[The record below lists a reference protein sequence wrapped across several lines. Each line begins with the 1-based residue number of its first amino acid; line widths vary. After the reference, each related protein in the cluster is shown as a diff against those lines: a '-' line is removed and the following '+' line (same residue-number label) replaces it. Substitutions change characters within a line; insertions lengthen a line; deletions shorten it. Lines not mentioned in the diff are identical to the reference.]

1 MSSKYFSHY
10 LVEIGDV
17 PLLPPEREIELS
29 QIIQRGL
36 APNASLA
43 EIRAS
48 ENGRVDLALHNLRL
62 VVGIARTF
70 HNSCLTLEEMTFA
83 GNVGLMEA
91 AKRFKGESK
100 ARFSTYAFYW
110 IQVTI
115 RVAIRNA
122 RLIRTPERRARVLQR
137 IRKAWSF
144 REDQSA
150 QDLDTLHHETGISTE
165 KIKRVLRD
173 QCMIISLDRPMQD
186 DSSEGIEVVLPT
198 HEETPAEIVSHRE
211 DLSELAKAISLL
223 TPREKHVVCSRYGI
237 NTDKIETLKQIG
249 SCYGLSF
256 ERIRQIETLVLEK
269 LRSSLEIPGDR
280 CAESADPAAQENQI
294 PDADGYSPVSRV
306 TPCGRPSKTP
316 MNTLQKSKI
325 ASGTASKSA
334 SRIAS
339 SEVQREYK
347 EGTK

>member
-1 MSSKYFSHY
+1 
-10 LVEIGDV
+10 
-17 PLLPPEREIELS
+17 
-29 QIIQRGL
+29 
-36 APNASLA
+36 
-43 EIRAS
+43 
-48 ENGRVDLALHNLRL
+48 
-62 VVGIARTF
+62 
-70 HNSCLTLEEMTFA
+70 
-83 GNVGLMEA
+83 
-91 AKRFKGESK
+91 
-100 ARFSTYAFYW
+100 
-110 IQVTI
+110 
-115 RVAIRNA
+115 VAIRNA

-173 QCMIISLDRPMQD
+173 QCMIISLDRPM
-186 DSSEGIEVVLPT
+186 
-198 HEETPAEIVSHRE
+198 HEETPAEIVSHQE